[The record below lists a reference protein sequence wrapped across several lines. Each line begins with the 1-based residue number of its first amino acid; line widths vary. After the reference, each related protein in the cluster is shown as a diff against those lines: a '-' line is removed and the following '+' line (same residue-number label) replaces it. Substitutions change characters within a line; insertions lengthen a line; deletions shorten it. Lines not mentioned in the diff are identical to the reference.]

1 MVRLMVL
8 PLLSLSFSFEE
19 EEGRIS
25 SLEMILK
32 MLNTFPDKIINENAT
47 YIFIPLTL
55 MLSND
60 ESVTCRKTVAVTLK
74 TLLAKVSVELQTEM
88 LELVLTWLQN
98 DKVGS
103 RNYLLCKVWWNPVNK
118 YLFKLIH

>member
-1 MVRLMVL
+1 
-8 PLLSLSFSFEE
+8 
-19 EEGRIS
+19 
-25 SLEMILK
+25 MILK

-74 TLLAKVSVELQTEM
+74 TLLAKVSVGLQTEI
-88 LELVLTWLQN
+88 LEMVLTWLEN
-98 DKVGS
+98 ERVS
-103 RNYLLCKVWWNPVNK
+103 SNIYLLCKVCWNQVNK
-118 YLFKLIH
+118 YLKLSIKKLQQRKWRFLKDFYGVLGTGINS